1 MASGRSSSAAGV
13 WRLPSAAENMVAP
26 GGNCNF
32 IPSISL
38 RRSTGVDSGGGEL
51 SSGGGGGSG
60 DGEVGGGGHALDE
73 PENSSGGSK
82 DGRSESAPIGAPLSS
97 K

>member
-1 MASGRSSSAAGV
+1 
-13 WRLPSAAENMVAP
+13 MVAP

-51 SSGGGGGSG
+51 SSGGGGGELSSGGGGGGG

>member
-1 MASGRSSSAAGV
+1 LASGRSSSAAGV
-13 WRLPSAAENMVAP
+13 WRLPSAAENIVAP

-38 RRSTGVDSGGGEL
+38 RRSTGGDSGDGGL
-51 SSGGGGGSG
+51 SSGGGGGGG

-82 DGRSESAPIGAPLSS
+82 DGSSESAPIGSPLSS